1 MEDKTD
7 KTTRTGETQ
16 HLMPLFSVWCSIQT
30 DKLADQL
37 APAFLRFIFATSR
50 KPNSTRLWLQVNFW
64 RFNFCDVLKASS
76 IHVIALSIPG
86 INAQAFRA
94 GLVNLVLL
102 ASRLRQLGLGQG
114 KCERSSRVTVKRS
127 KRALTD
133 SLALFPALAIPS
145 RSASVRF
152 AMAIKKKQSIS
163 KPSSNGN
170 RSRNGASQSKPSH
183 TGPQNTAVRTYSI
196 PDFRLEHPDLAVK
209 RLVEKDKDGA
219 EHVRYEVTGN
229 LDAPVPPIR
238 DSKYLNK
245 QQCIEIYRYMLLNRK
260 MEVAL
265 ENLYKQG
272 KVVGGVYFGL
282 GQEACSCAS
291 AYALDKDDWFAP
303 MIRNQG
309 ALLVRGFG
317 ASDTMMQYM
326 AKADSPT
333 KGRDGTSHFGDI
345 EERNMVSPISM
356 LGDLIPVLSGVALGA
371 RLQGRN
377 IATLTWIGD
386 GGQSTGVT
394 YEGIN
399 FAAVQNLGLV
409 LFVES
414 NLWAYSTPSEMQYRV
429 KDLAERAIGYGIPG
443 VIVDGTDACQVYDAA
458 HDAVERAHRAEG
470 PTLIE
475 AKMMRM
481 KGHAIHDA
489 AAYVP
494 KPMFDFWKK
503 RDPIARFENYLVK
516 EKKWLTA
523 KENAELI
530 SEVERVIEAER
541 EIAVN
546 SPMPTPESAE
556 GGVYCEDGCHEIKP
570 KYGMPK
576 VKKGTGGFKATEAAV
591 HLK

>member
-1 MEDKTD
+1 
-7 KTTRTGETQ
+7 
-16 HLMPLFSVWCSIQT
+16 
-30 DKLADQL
+30 
-37 APAFLRFIFATSR
+37 
-50 KPNSTRLWLQVNFW
+50 
-64 RFNFCDVLKASS
+64 
-76 IHVIALSIPG
+76 
-86 INAQAFRA
+86 
-94 GLVNLVLL
+94 
-102 ASRLRQLGLGQG
+102 
-114 KCERSSRVTVKRS
+114 
-127 KRALTD
+127 
-133 SLALFPALAIPS
+133 
-145 RSASVRF
+145 
-152 AMAIKKKQSIS
+152 
-163 KPSSNGN
+163 
-170 RSRNGASQSKPSH
+170 
-183 TGPQNTAVRTYSI
+183 
-196 PDFRLEHPDLAVK
+196 
-209 RLVEKDKDGA
+209 
-219 EHVRYEVTGN
+219 
-229 LDAPVPPIR
+229 
-238 DSKYLNK
+238 
-245 QQCIEIYRYMLLNRK
+245 MLLNRK

-309 ALLVRGFG
+309 SLLVRGF
-317 ASDTMMQYM
+317 AARDTMMQYM

-333 KGRDGTSHFGDI
+333 RGRDGTSHFGDI
-345 EERNMVSPISM
+345 EKRNMVSPISM

-377 IATLTWIGD
+377 VAVMTYIGD

-409 LFVES
+409 LIVES
-414 NLWAYSTPSEMQYRV
+414 NEWAYSTPSEMQYRC

-458 HDAVERAHRAEG
+458 RDAVERAHRGEG
-470 PTLIE
+470 PTMIE

-516 EKKWLTA
+516 EKKWLTP
-523 KENAELI
+523 KENTELI
-530 SEVERVIEAER
+530 SDVEREIEEER

-556 GGVYCEDGCHEIKP
+556 GGVFCEDGCHEIKP
-570 KYGMPK
+570 KYGTPK
-576 VKKGTGGFKATEAAV
+576 VKRGASGYKATEAAV